1 MKKCILLSALA
12 LSGVFISG
20 AAFSQATSS
29 TNVKIV
35 LTDFI
40 TTENGAGTSTGQ
52 TPGAGAEVLFEYPD
66 AASYTA
72 IKSVNQPGHLKVTA
86 TKTFQVTVKAMG
98 TNFVHTTTPANVIPV
113 NVVDIVPTAPG
124 SGTASTVTLSDA
136 EQVILSGVAPGIKTI
151 NVEYQIPA
159 AKAQANILGKPSGT
173 YQQVVVYTFS
183 QP

>member
-20 AAFSQATSS
+20 SAFSQATSS

-35 LTDFI
+35 LSDFI
-40 TTENGAGTSTGQ
+40 TTENGAGTTAGQ

-72 IKSVNQPGHLKVTA
+72 VKSVNQPGHLKVTA

-98 TNFVHTTTPANVIPV
+98 TNFVHATTPANVIPV
-113 NVVDIVPTAPG
+113 NVVDIIPTAPG

-136 EQVILSGVAPGIKTI
+136 EQVILSGVDPGIKTI